1 MCYVL
6 FMPGW
11 AILLGSVGRMYSRV
25 RFSRWR
31 QSLSGAPGRAAAA
44 GLLAAVL
51 AVLLGFG
58 AAGALTPSGPPGRA
72 SAPGPAG
79 LAGAAD
85 GSAAAAQP
93 AGSGARASGASGH
106 DAARSGA
113 SPSGSSASGR
123 AKPGAR
129 RPATTTAGGTRPGT
143 SRPGVSGP
151 SAGRASGHGAT
162 SHGATGHGASSHGSP
177 GHGSPG
183 HGSPG
188 HGAAPARAAATG
200 PGTSCRSVAHIGDST
215 SVGLVSP
222 LDLPDPAQR
231 LAAQYAGVGVR
242 HTWIDASGGRSM
254 VEEMPGQVNGFDT
267 ARNMVSQGFRGC
279 WVIALGTNDTA
290 NVSVGSGVGRM
301 ARIQELM
308 SVAHGAPVM
317 WVNVKTLDSS
327 GPWSEANMQLWN
339 DTLLQA
345 CHQYPN
351 LRIFDWASAAQDGW
365 FISDGIHYTP
375 AGYAARA
382 HLIAGALAR
391 AFPRSGHSAGC
402 VVP

>member
-1 MCYVL
+1 
-6 FMPGW
+6 
-11 AILLGSVGRMYSRV
+11 MYSRV

-58 AAGALTPSGPPGRA
+58 AAGALTPSGPAGRVSA
-72 SAPGPAG
+72 SGAGLAG
-79 LAGAAD
+79 LAGAAG

-93 AGSGARASGASGH
+93 AGPGARESGASGH
-106 DAARSGA
+106 DAARSEA
-113 SPSGSSASGR
+113 SASGSSASRGAR
-123 AKPGAR
+123 PGAS
-129 RPATTTAGGTRPGT
+129 RPGTTTAGGSRPGT
-143 SRPGVSGP
+143 SSAGVSGS
-151 SAGRASGHGAT
+151 SAGRASGHGA
-162 SHGATGHGASSHGSP
+162 S

-188 HGAAPARAAATG
+188 QGSPGRGAAPAQAAAAG

-242 HTWIDASGGRSM
+242 HAWIDASGGRSM
-254 VEEMPGQVNGFDT
+254 VEEMPGQVNGYDT
-267 ARNMVSQGFRGC
+267 ARSMVSQGFRGC
-279 WVIALGTNDTA
+279 WVVALGTNDTA

-382 HLIAGALAR
+382 HLIAGALVR
-391 AFPRSGHSAGC
+391 AFPRSGSSTGC
-402 VVP
+402 VIH

>member
-1 MCYVL
+1 V
-6 FMPGW
+6 
-11 AILLGSVGRMYSRV
+11 
-25 RFSRWR
+25 
-31 QSLSGAPGRAAAA
+31 
-44 GLLAAVL
+44 
-51 AVLLGFG
+51 
-58 AAGALTPSGPPGRA
+58 
-72 SAPGPAG
+72 
-79 LAGAAD
+79 
-85 GSAAAAQP
+85 
-93 AGSGARASGASGH
+93 
-106 DAARSGA
+106 
-113 SPSGSSASGR
+113 
-123 AKPGAR
+123 
-129 RPATTTAGGTRPGT
+129 
-143 SRPGVSGP
+143 
-151 SAGRASGHGAT
+151 AGRS
-162 SHGATGHGASSHGSP
+162 
-177 GHGSPG
+177 
-183 HGSPG
+183 
-188 HGAAPARAAATG
+188 
-200 PGTSCRSVAHIGDST
+200 GTSCRRVAHIGDST

-254 VEEMPGQVNGFDT
+254 VEEMPGQVNGYDT
-267 ARNMVSQGFRGC
+267 ARNMASQGFRGC

-290 NVSVGSGVGRM
+290 NVSAGSGVGRM

-339 DTLLQA
+339 GTLLQA

-351 LRIFDWASAAQDGW
+351 LRIFAWASAAQDGW

>member
-1 MCYVL
+1 M
-6 FMPGW
+6 
-11 AILLGSVGRMYSRV
+11 
-25 RFSRWR
+25 
-31 QSLSGAPGRAAAA
+31 
-44 GLLAAVL
+44 
-51 AVLLGFG
+51 
-58 AAGALTPSGPPGRA
+58 
-72 SAPGPAG
+72 
-79 LAGAAD
+79 
-85 GSAAAAQP
+85 
-93 AGSGARASGASGH
+93 
-106 DAARSGA
+106 
-113 SPSGSSASGR
+113 
-123 AKPGAR
+123 
-129 RPATTTAGGTRPGT
+129 
-143 SRPGVSGP
+143 
-151 SAGRASGHGAT
+151 
-162 SHGATGHGASSHGSP
+162 
-177 GHGSPG
+177 
-183 HGSPG
+183 
-188 HGAAPARAAATG
+188 
-200 PGTSCRSVAHIGDST
+200 AHIGDST

-231 LAAQYAGVGVR
+231 LAAQYARVGVR
-242 HTWIDASGGRSM
+242 HAWIDASGGRSM
-254 VEEMPGQVNGFDT
+254 VEEMPGQVNGYDT

-290 NVSVGSGVGRM
+290 NVSAGSGVGRM

-365 FISDGIHYTP
+365 FLADGIHYTP

-391 AFPRSGHSAGC
+391 AFPRSGSSAGC
-402 VVP
+402 VVR